1 MAEKKIYCGSGR
13 KQNNNWLKVT
23 INPEKIME
31 HVQEFKGNKFI
42 KLDINIKD
50 EPDQYGKDVV
60 ITIDTWQ
67 PDKKENRVEVAPE
80 DNQDLPF

>member
-67 PDKKENRVEVAPE
+67 PDKKENKVEVAPE

>member
-1 MAEKKIYCGSGR
+1 MSEKKIYCGSGR